1 MINERIKNLDI
12 KKLILHEQMS
22 ESTIVAV
29 LLALGGGFRDA
40 YSYNIRGNVFANAQT
55 GNLVLLSQ
63 SLANLNFYAAFKYL
77 LPIIAFM
84 IGIFVTDIIKNKH
97 RGNIYIHWRQIIIL
111 AEIIMLFLVGLMPKS
126 MDHWANIT
134 ISLAC
139 AMQVESFRKFMN
151 IPIATTMCTGNMR
164 SATEWLAK
172 YYNNRK
178 KGVHDLKDRNKS
190 IYYFFVIFTLC
201 VGAALGALMSNVI
214 GIKSIWIDATL
225 MLMVFVIMFRNTKT
239 N

>member
-1 MINERIKNLDI
+1 MISEKIKSLDI
-12 KKLILHEQMS
+12 KKLIFHEQMS

-63 SLANLNFYAAFKYL
+63 SLANLNFHAAFKYL

-97 RGNIYIHWRQIIIL
+97 RRNVYIHWRQIIIL
-111 AEIIMLFLVGLMPKS
+111 VEIAMLFLVGLMPKG

-164 SATEWLAK
+164 SATECLAK
-172 YYNNRK
+172 YYNDRK
-178 KGVHDLKDRNKS
+178 LGIHNLKDRNKS
-190 IYYFFVIFTLC
+190 IYYFFVIFTFC
-201 VGAALGALMSNVI
+201 VGAALGALVSNII

-225 MLMVFVIMFRNTKT
+225 MFVVFIIMFKNTKV

>member
-97 RGNIYIHWRQIIIL
+97 RGNIYIHWRQMIIL

-134 ISLAC
+134 IS
-139 AMQVESFRKFMN
+139 
-151 IPIATTMCTGNMR
+151 
-164 SATEWLAK
+164 
-172 YYNNRK
+172 
-178 KGVHDLKDRNKS
+178 
-190 IYYFFVIFTLC
+190 
-201 VGAALGALMSNVI
+201 
-214 GIKSIWIDATL
+214 
-225 MLMVFVIMFRNTKT
+225 
-239 N
+239 